1 MNSLIHVYLFYYNI
15 TVKSINTIGVHHSAS
30 VLISGRFPIQMEDR
44 GVPNVQGGIPV
55 EAAAYESIHTGHARG
70 TGTRRLYGESGRT
83 TDSLRAQKGA
93 THRQVRGTKH
103 L

>member
-15 TVKSINTIGVHHSAS
+15 TVKSINTIDIHHSAS

-44 GVPNVQGGIPV
+44 RVPNVQGGIPV
-55 EAAAYESIHTGHARG
+55 EATAYESIHTGHARG

-83 TDSLRAQKGA
+83 TDAIGAQKGA
-93 THRQVRGTKH
+93 TYRQVRGTKH

>member
-1 MNSLIHVYLFYYNI
+1 MHVDPFYHNIMLHINLIIQKVYVILHVF
-15 TVKSINTIGVHHSAS
+15 
-30 VLISGRFPIQMEDR
+30 LISGRFPIQMEDR

-55 EAAAYESIHTGHARG
+55 EATAYESIHTGHARG

>member
-1 MNSLIHVYLFYYNI
+1 MHVDPFYHNI
-15 TVKSINTIGVHHSAS
+15 MLHINNTKGVRHSAC

-55 EAAAYESIHTGHARG
+55 EATAYEPIHTGHARG

-93 THRQVRGTKH
+93 TYRQVRGTKH